1 MLAEAAEASNLRA
14 NNLEH
19 MFVFFRVVQQAIFIR
34 CWLSFLELPDRRKI
48 EPFNKD

>member
-1 MLAEAAEASNLRA
+1 MLVEAAEASNLPA

-19 MFVFFRVVQQAIFIR
+19 VFVFFRVQRAIFIR